1 MRTPPYRPRRVVSV
15 CAVSM
20 LVVMTSACSPRFPIV
35 AEPPQQP
42 RLPSEELPWEEEYGR
57 AMMKRE
63 PTVHVSSDPHAGE
76 SFNGNLQE
84 PDERG
89 PWGALVDVIA
99 FPFRAL
105 GWLVQSVF

>member
-1 MRTPPYRPRRVVSV
+1 
-15 CAVSM
+15 
-20 LVVMTSACSPRFPIV
+20 
-35 AEPPQQP
+35 
-42 RLPSEELPWEEEYGR
+42 
-57 AMMKRE
+57 MMKRE